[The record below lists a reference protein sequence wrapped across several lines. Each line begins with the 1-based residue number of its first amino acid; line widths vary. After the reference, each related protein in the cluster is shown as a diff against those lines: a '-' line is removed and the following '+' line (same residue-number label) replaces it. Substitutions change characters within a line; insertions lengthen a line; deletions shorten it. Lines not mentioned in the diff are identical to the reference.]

1 MENLPINLV
10 FYISCFLPIK
20 SIYHFG
26 LSCKK
31 MSKVLENERLWEI
44 VALNQFGKENL
55 LHFNFKAK
63 WKDLVKTGL
72 FQWDTISPVSKLFR
86 VKKIIVFFKHIFLLQ

>member
-26 LSCKK
+26 LTCKK

-44 VALNQFGKENL
+44 VALNQFGKEDAIE
-55 LHFNFKAK
+55 FKLEGT
-63 WKDLVKTGL
+63 WKDLVKNGL
-72 FQWDTISPVSKLFR
+72 FQWETVSPVSQKLSVNFPFL
-86 VKKIIVFFKHIFLLQ
+86 FFFFLY